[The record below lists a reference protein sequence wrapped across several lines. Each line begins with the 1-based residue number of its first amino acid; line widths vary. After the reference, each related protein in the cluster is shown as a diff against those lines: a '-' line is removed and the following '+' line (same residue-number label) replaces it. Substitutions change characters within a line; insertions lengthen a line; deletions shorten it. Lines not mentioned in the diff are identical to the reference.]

1 MVTSIMDCAQY
12 LRGHKFYVECDH
24 KALAPLYNNPLKGA
38 LYDRWLTLMQQF
50 TFEIKYKCA
59 REMSVAD
66 ALSRITHEDEH
77 NILHSSPE
85 EDDAFFPYVQDNVG
99 NSTQGKGIQFCD
111 FLQNKTDVKANRATI
126 VQLPAVHPGT
136 SPTAQQ
142 QFKPQTQ
149 KGRCKRV
156 RNNSQTNSYSDPYDA
171 DTEIDS
177 HTSRVKYSVSTD
189 SDCNVKYSIDTDR
202 DCDNS
207 HKDDKFM
214 CTTDIDST
222 VTHVDNSNICELYSD
237 DTASKDVSCSDSY
250 NSANVL
256 HTNSSDHS
264 VDQDLPSQ
272 LKSLELFKKTQY
284 TVNDLSALQAADEE
298 LSPLIQYIQQ
308 GTLPASQKQSRK
320 LMLESSDYVLID
332 GVLLKSRHAKAKRTL
347 TMTHFQIVLPDI
359 MIKTIINLYHDSPLS
374 GHSGIQDTLD
384 R

>member
-85 EDDAFFPYVQDNVG
+85 KDDAFFPYVQDNVG

-136 SPTAQQ
+136 SPTDQQ
-142 QFKPQTQ
+142 QFKPRRVFT
-149 KGRCKRV
+149 KGHCKRV

-177 HTSRVKYSVSTD
+177 HTSR
-189 SDCNVKYSIDTDR
+189 I
-202 DCDNS
+202 
-207 HKDDKFM
+207 
-214 CTTDIDST
+214 
-222 VTHVDNSNICELYSD
+222 
-237 DTASKDVSCSDSY
+237 
-250 NSANVL
+250 
-256 HTNSSDHS
+256 
-264 VDQDLPSQ
+264 
-272 LKSLELFKKTQY
+272 
-284 TVNDLSALQAADEE
+284 
-298 LSPLIQYIQQ
+298 
-308 GTLPASQKQSRK
+308 
-320 LMLESSDYVLID
+320 
-332 GVLLKSRHAKAKRTL
+332 LLA
-347 TMTHFQIVLPDI
+347 
-359 MIKTIINLYHDSPLS
+359 
-374 GHSGIQDTLD
+374 
-384 R
+384 